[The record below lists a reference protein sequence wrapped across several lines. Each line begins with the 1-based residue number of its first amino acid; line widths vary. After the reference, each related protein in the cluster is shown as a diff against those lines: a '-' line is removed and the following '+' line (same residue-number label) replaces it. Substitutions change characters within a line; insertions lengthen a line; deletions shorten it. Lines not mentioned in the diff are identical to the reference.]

1 MDQSQDKSYEAG
13 LREGRI
19 RGIEETIISHSAR
32 LDKHESR
39 LTAQER
45 ITYALL
51 GAIALIEIL
60 PTIQSLSGM
69 GG

>member
-1 MDQSQDKSYEAG
+1 VTDQLHPHTYEDG
-13 LREGRI
+13 LREGRL
-19 RGIEETIISHSAR
+19 RGIEETIQNHGSR
-32 LDKHESR
+32 LDRHDSR

-60 PTIQSLSGM
+60 PTIQNVVG
-69 GG
+69 